1 MPEQEIFDGY
11 NEGDDEGDELLQA
24 TLQNLPF
31 PVESA
36 AVDAAAETAV
46 RLIRDFA
53 ERDNDDD
60 VWKRPEDML
69 NQIAKAR
76 DKVTEAWEKL
86 DQAMKDS
93 EAANRKEQ
101 NVKPYNEMDFR
112 AAYMDMITDAFADV
126 LEDLRQKE
134 GDALDVDVLVDCLQ
148 SGIDLM
154 TQEDKEFFLMSETSI
169 NNDDNDETSKDDNE
183 DGKLTPHELRRRQLG
198 FHIEPTS
205 A

>member
-1 MPEQEIFDGY
+1 MADKQIFDGY
-11 NEGDDEGDELLQA
+11 NEADDEGDELLQA

-36 AVDAAAETAV
+36 AVDAAAEAAV

-53 ERDNDDD
+53 ERDNEDD
-60 VWKRPEDML
+60 VWKHPEDML

-86 DQAMKDS
+86 EQTIKES
-93 EAANRKEQ
+93 EAANGKEQ
-101 NVKPYNEMDFR
+101 NAKPYNEIDFR

-134 GDALDVDVLVDCLQ
+134 GDSLDVDVLVDCLQ

-154 TQEDKEFFLMSETSI
+154 TQEDKEFFLMSERSI
-169 NNDDNDETSKDDNE
+169 KIE
-183 DGKLTPHELRRRQLG
+183 DKNRMTYEQ
-198 FHIEPTS
+198 IKQ
-205 A
+205 ANWA

>member
-1 MPEQEIFDGY
+1 MPFWPGQRTGEP
-11 NEGDDEGDELLQA
+11 LLRA
-24 TLQNLPF
+24 RMKW
-31 PVESA
+31 A
-36 AVDAAAETAV
+36 AVDAAAEAAV

-53 ERDNDDD
+53 ERDNEDD
-60 VWKRPEDML
+60 VWKHPEDML

-86 DQAMKDS
+86 EQTIKES
-93 EAANRKEQ
+93 EAANGKEQ
-101 NVKPYNEMDFR
+101 NAKPYNEIDFR

-134 GDALDVDVLVDCLQ
+134 GDSLDVDVLVDCLQ

-154 TQEDKEFFLMSETSI
+154 TQEDKEFFLMSERSI
-169 NNDDNDETSKDDNE
+169 KIEDNDEPFEDDDE